1 LSLCIGSEALGIR
14 DSFRALAALPAFVGS
29 LYCVDDLAIKAVAA
43 ADIDAWLRAPGL
55 CPRVRARGFDVDD
68 KGVGREGAVG
78 REENDDENDA
88 PVLA

>member
-1 LSLCIGSEALGIR
+1 MLGCALLGC
-14 DSFRALAALPAFVGS
+14 AF
-29 LYCVDDLAIKAVAA
+29 
-43 ADIDAWLRAPGL
+43 
-55 CPRVRARGFDVDD
+55 VRARGFDVDD